1 MGKRSYSATMS
12 LLVDRIAEQRI
23 QAALDEGQL
32 SDLPGKGEPLSL
44 DDDSMV
50 PPELRMGY
58 RILKNA
64 GYIPPELAERNQ
76 ALQLCDLLAQCQS
89 GSDEHV
95 DALFK
100 LRQIELRMRLKGLD
114 TRFLYRYLNNRTSNQ
129 T

>member
-1 MGKRSYSATMS
+1 MS

-32 SDLPGKGEPLSL
+32 SDLPGKGEPLSW

-50 PPELRMGY
+50 PP
-58 RILKNA
+58 
-64 GYIPPELAERNQ
+64 
-76 ALQLCDLLAQCQS
+76 
-89 GSDEHV
+89 
-95 DALFK
+95 
-100 LRQIELRMRLKGLD
+100 ELRMRLKGLD

>member
-1 MGKRSYSATMS
+1 MS

-89 GSDEHV
+89 RSDEHV
-95 DALFK
+95 DALLK